1 MAEIGLPDPEY
12 SEPNN
17 FMVKLVLRNNIRQFV
32 PYLNDTEGM
41 TIRKVIAELGYLS
54 EGALVKWVREDPRDA
69 GCTPTS
75 VYQWMHRYHS
85 EGILGLM
92 NARNAPMPAE
102 PMPGSGGDGVEGAA
116 PAGGGPAVGECGDEG
131 DDQCFIPRQVISP
144 PILKR
149 MTVKSTAELRP
160 WSYRQNAL
168 VKSLITIAA
177 GVASA
182 FVGTF
187 AHRMGAELS
196 IPYGLVLAFLL
207 IGLSTWCARSRMG
220 AVGLAMHLIASSLT
234 AWGMALTTTSGKA
247 LIVAGFQGDMPFF
260 SQHAGYI
267 WLYGLILV
275 QVVLLILPARWFVI
289 PTHSES
295 RA

>member
-1 MAEIGLPDPEY
+1 
-12 SEPNN
+12 
-17 FMVKLVLRNNIRQFV
+17 
-32 PYLNDTEGM
+32 
-41 TIRKVIAELGYLS
+41 
-54 EGALVKWVREDPRDA
+54 
-69 GCTPTS
+69 
-75 VYQWMHRYHS
+75 
-85 EGILGLM
+85 
-92 NARNAPMPAE
+92 
-102 PMPGSGGDGVEGAA
+102 
-116 PAGGGPAVGECGDEG
+116 
-131 DDQCFIPRQVISP
+131 
-144 PILKR
+144 
-149 MTVKSTAELRP
+149 MTVKSTTELRP

-187 AHRMGAELS
+187 AHRMGAELD

-220 AVGLAMHLIASSLT
+220 AVGLALHLIASS
-234 AWGMALTTTSGKA
+234 LTTTSGKA

>member
-1 MAEIGLPDPEY
+1 
-12 SEPNN
+12 
-17 FMVKLVLRNNIRQFV
+17 
-32 PYLNDTEGM
+32 
-41 TIRKVIAELGYLS
+41 
-54 EGALVKWVREDPRDA
+54 
-69 GCTPTS
+69 
-75 VYQWMHRYHS
+75 
-85 EGILGLM
+85 
-92 NARNAPMPAE
+92 
-102 PMPGSGGDGVEGAA
+102 
-116 PAGGGPAVGECGDEG
+116 
-131 DDQCFIPRQVISP
+131 
-144 PILKR
+144 
-149 MTVKSTAELRP
+149 MTVKSTTELRP

-187 AHRMGAELS
+187 AHRMGAELN

-220 AVGLAMHLIASSLT
+220 AVGLALHLIASSLT

-267 WLYGLILV
+267 WLYKSSCSFFPPAGSSFPLILNRARNYIWRYIPGNASRIDGRRG
-275 QVVLLILPARWFVI
+275 LRPLP
-289 PTHSES
+289 
-295 RA
+295 

>member
-1 MAEIGLPDPEY
+1 
-12 SEPNN
+12 
-17 FMVKLVLRNNIRQFV
+17 
-32 PYLNDTEGM
+32 
-41 TIRKVIAELGYLS
+41 
-54 EGALVKWVREDPRDA
+54 
-69 GCTPTS
+69 
-75 VYQWMHRYHS
+75 
-85 EGILGLM
+85 
-92 NARNAPMPAE
+92 
-102 PMPGSGGDGVEGAA
+102 
-116 PAGGGPAVGECGDEG
+116 
-131 DDQCFIPRQVISP
+131 
-144 PILKR
+144 
-149 MTVKSTAELRP
+149 MTVKSTTELRP

-187 AHRMGAELS
+187 AHRMGAELN

-220 AVGLAMHLIASSLT
+220 AVGLALHLIASSLT

-247 LIVAGFQGDMPFF
+247 LIVAGFQGD
-260 SQHAGYI
+260 I

>member
-1 MAEIGLPDPEY
+1 
-12 SEPNN
+12 
-17 FMVKLVLRNNIRQFV
+17 
-32 PYLNDTEGM
+32 
-41 TIRKVIAELGYLS
+41 
-54 EGALVKWVREDPRDA
+54 
-69 GCTPTS
+69 
-75 VYQWMHRYHS
+75 
-85 EGILGLM
+85 
-92 NARNAPMPAE
+92 
-102 PMPGSGGDGVEGAA
+102 
-116 PAGGGPAVGECGDEG
+116 
-131 DDQCFIPRQVISP
+131 
-144 PILKR
+144 
-149 MTVKSTAELRP
+149 MTVKSTTELRP

-187 AHRMGAELS
+187 AHRMGAELN

-220 AVGLAMHLIASSLT
+220 AVGLALHLIASSLT
-234 AWGMALTTTSGKA
+234 AWGKA